1 MRWKRLR
8 AADRSGFPGLGSQD
22 ENPGVCEAGPGSYQQ
37 VLTAARGLAG
47 AGGLGVGKELEL
59 EPSSL
64 TLSPSNICF

>member
-1 MRWKRLR
+1 MRWRRLR
-8 AADRSGFPGLGSQD
+8 TTEGSGFPGSGSQD
-22 ENPGVCEAGPGSYQQ
+22 ANPGVREVGPGSYQQ

-47 AGGLGVGKELEL
+47 AGGLGVGEDLGL

>member
-1 MRWKRLR
+1 MR
-8 AADRSGFPGLGSQD
+8 
-22 ENPGVCEAGPGSYQQ
+22 EVGPGSYQQ

-47 AGGLGVGKELEL
+47 AGGLGVGEDLGL